1 MSKAILARKVAFLE
15 RQIELIAS
23 EWEARI
29 MDIGNAGHGQ
39 RGELLIVISLKEQEL
54 KRLDAD
60 LLVNQQALTLN
71 ALQASKVPEKPSE
84 QATHVAAK
92 DTIKQFIQR
101 GDLRN
106 ALNQL
111 QKDYSSDT
119 VTLIMRRFNEN
130 EKAYSINILS
140 NDEYKLEKAQIAY
153 AILIFLTMLD

>member
-39 RGELLIVISLKEQEL
+39 RGELLIVIGLKEQEL

-60 LLVNQQALTLN
+60 LLVNQQALN
-71 ALQASKVPEKPSE
+71 ALQVSKVPEKPSE

-140 NDEYKLEKAQIAY
+140 NDAYKLEKAQIAY
-153 AILIFLTMLD
+153 AILVFLAMLD